1 MIYQALPGTGAI
13 TAPSNTPVLESRGIS
28 VLSNLSRRGVVP
40 QFEIGPVA
48 QALQSREWQLACG
61 D

>member
-28 VLSNLSRRGVVP
+28 VLSNLSRRGYMFEAVPLPIVGKNIVVLKP
-40 QFEIGPVA
+40 T
-48 QALQSREWQLACG
+48 
-61 D
+61 